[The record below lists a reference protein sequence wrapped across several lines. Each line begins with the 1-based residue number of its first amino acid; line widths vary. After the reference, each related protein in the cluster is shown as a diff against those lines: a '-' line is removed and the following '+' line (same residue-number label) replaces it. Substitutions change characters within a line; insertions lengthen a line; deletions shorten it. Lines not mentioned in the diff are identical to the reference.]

1 MKVVV
6 FDLDETLGCF
16 TQLGIFWQSLEHF
29 AKIRQIHLTQQDFD
43 DTLDLFPEFIRPN
56 IIPILN
62 YLKTKKQGN
71 MCHKLLIYT
80 NNTGPKEWSQQ
91 IIRFF
96 ESKIHYKLVDQII
109 AAFKIN
115 GKQIEMCRTTYEK
128 THDDLIRCT
137 KIPTNAEIC
146 FIDDAFYPKM
156 VNDNIYYINLKP
168 YFYDLP
174 FDYILQTFEKSDVG
188 QKIAKKADSPWS
200 LLQTFLEEEIVK
212 YHYVYR
218 KKPEDEYEIDKI
230 LGKHILSHLKIFF
243 EEDATPITKKNNKK
257 LTKKYAAGRTRK
269 MHYM

>member
-29 AKIRQIHLTQQDFD
+29 AKTHQIHLTQQDFD

-115 GKQIEMCRTTYEK
+115 GKQVEMCRTTYEK

-156 VNDNIYYINLKP
+156 ANDNVYYINLKP
-168 YFYDLP
+168 FFYDLP
-174 FDYILQTFEKSDVG
+174 MDYMIYTFEKSALG
-188 QKIAKKADSPWS
+188 QKISKIFESFTTS
-200 LLQTFLEEEIVK
+200 LEEEIQK
-212 YHYVYR
+212 YHYKYTP
-218 KKPEDEYEIDKI
+218 KNAEEYEIDKI

-243 EEDATPITKKNNKK
+243 EEDKIPITKKNNKK
-257 LTKKYAAGRTRK
+257 LTTKCSGGKTRK
-269 MHYM
+269 LYYM

>member
-1 MKVVV
+1 
-6 FDLDETLGCF
+6 
-16 TQLGIFWQSLEHF
+16 
-29 AKIRQIHLTQQDFD
+29 
-43 DTLDLFPEFIRPN
+43 
-56 IIPILN
+56 
-62 YLKTKKQGN
+62 
-71 MCHKLLIYT
+71 
-80 NNTGPKEWSQQ
+80 
-91 IIRFF
+91 
-96 ESKIHYKLVDQII
+96 
-109 AAFKIN
+109 
-115 GKQIEMCRTTYEK
+115 MCRTTYEK

-156 VNDNIYYINLKP
+156 ANDNVYYINLKP
-168 YFYDLP
+168 YFYDVP

-188 QKIAKKADSPWS
+188 QRIAKKADSTWS

-218 KKPEDEYEIDKI
+218 KKPKDEYEIDKI

-257 LTKKYAAGRTRK
+257 IAKKFPGGKTRK